1 MIKCRH
7 IQLFAN
13 GATLNVTGVKGIK
26 GSEFYYYLVSSTLS
40 AIQKNS
46 MTRGHF
52 SSQKKDS
59 TILSF
64 ALGNTGRRI
73 RCPRP
78 RLPVLIENARCS
90 ESTRSCRYLQHRL
103 QRFLDQAFDNRDKM
117 G

>member
-26 GSEFYYYLVSSTLS
+26 GSEFYYYLFSSTLS

-46 MTRGHF
+46 MTRGNF
-52 SSQKKDS
+52 SSEKKDS

-64 ALGNTGRRI
+64 ALENTGRRM
-73 RCPRP
+73 PLPADPAP
-78 RLPVLIENARCS
+78 RL
-90 ESTRSCRYLQHRL
+90 
-103 QRFLDQAFDNRDKM
+103 D
-117 G
+117 